1 MLIDICQFTT
11 LQNRQGNHAKC
22 LKVVKKEEISW
33 SQRCM
38 LNKAEFM
45 ENSRYQHKVF
55 YHTNVALENIVREIL
70 YNTNSSNITASNGNL
85 LFDLISIYVWMYQTI
100 WPRQRIRENRMLPS

>member
-1 MLIDICQFTT
+1 
-11 LQNRQGNHAKC
+11 
-22 LKVVKKEEISW
+22 
-33 SQRCM
+33 M

-70 YNTNSSNITASNGNL
+70 YNTNSPNITASNGNL
-85 LFDLISIYVWMYQTI
+85 LFDLISIYV
-100 WPRQRIRENRMLPS
+100 

>member
-1 MLIDICQFTT
+1 
-11 LQNRQGNHAKC
+11 
-22 LKVVKKEEISW
+22 
-33 SQRCM
+33 M
-38 LNKAEFM
+38 LNNAEFM

-100 WPRQRIRENRMLPS
+100 WPRQRIRENGMLPS